1 MCPGLILG
9 RGSGSFTSFTS
20 LSHLPQICG
29 FIWLSSVAFLSL
41 CVSLFF
47 IAPLIPLYLLVSQL
61 PHPLSLLTLSYIFIH
76 SFSYFL
82 PFSFHL
88 SILRSSSQPRVPQ
101 ALHCRHHAP
110 PPPWAP
116 PLSHWHHTLLPSPE
130 NHFKQPAPSKP
141 TVSQPGSQ
149 SASQPAFC
157 FDLKLLSSQ
166 SQGCFPL
173 LIHIKDPLKLPKFA
187 F

>member
-110 PPPWAP
+110 PPSLSASPVPLTPHAAP
-116 PLSHWHHTLLPSPE
+116 IPRKPLQTASAIKAHSQSAR
-130 NHFKQPAPSKP
+130 QP
-141 TVSQPGSQ
+141 VSQP
-149 SASQPAFC
+149 ASLLLR
-157 FDLKLLSSQ
+157 LKITVVPVARLLSSSDTHQ
-166 SQGCFPL
+166 RSS
-173 LIHIKDPLKLPKFA
+173 
-187 F
+187 

>member
-110 PPPWAP
+110 PPLPERLPCPTDTTRCSHP
-116 PLSHWHHTLLPSPE
+116 PKTTSNSQRHQSP
-130 NHFKQPAPSKP
+130 QS
-141 TVSQPGSQ
+141 VSQA
-149 SASQPAFC
+149 ASQPA
-157 FDLKLLSSQ
+157 SQ
-166 SQGCFPL
+166 PS
-173 LIHIKDPLKLPKFA
+173 A
-187 F
+187 ST